1 MVERVEQLKRML
13 LDSTHFRYRQDPF
26 PGSVFIDA
34 GVSDYPLR
42 IRKALAFKQALET
55 MPIYIQENELIISGR
70 TIFNLPFY
78 HTDNEIQRARF
89 SNNNIKDPVFNN
101 VYNESIDEV
110 GYKVADTNPARYKKI
125 LKQGLDW
132 YVEFAKDRQLKK
144 DLSEDQ
150 KEYYRSV
157 EITVSAAQDFINRYA
172 DLIDEKLRDVTLS
185 IERKAEL
192 GWMKQSIKRIQ
203 HKPPSGFYEAVQ
215 LVYFIWI
222 MLWVEAVTLVP
233 FDRLDQL
240 LYPFY
245 EKDISIGNITREKA
259 LEIIECFFIK
269 INFDV
274 DRPNNRF
281 EWLKGDTGQTITLGG
296 SLPEDPEL
304 SGENEVTF
312 ICLDALKELGLID
325 PHVHVRVNPVSSKK
339 LWDELID
346 LVSYGRGI
354 PVIDFD
360 QNIEKAL
367 AKTGIYSD
375 YDIADYCGT
384 GCWELISGGRTSYRQ
399 CGNLDLLL
407 PLEWILYSE
416 SMKELRPESS
426 HFLIDSTYRGI
437 PVENLDAITDFEDL
451 LQLYFK
457 ELQYFIQVI
466 VLNVIRTDYSFTPFL
481 SAFVDD
487 CLAKGKEIKEGGAR
501 YKETDIQASSLANI
515 TDSLYSIKKLVF
527 EEKEYTLS
535 EFAAILKNNYSENEA
550 LRQKIVNRIAKFGNE
565 NDEVDQLARE
575 TAAFFSHE
583 VSRYTNGWG
592 GPFRARIA
600 GASSY
605 VDNMNIRRASPDGRK
620 AGDYT
625 SQNASPQLGA
635 EKNGPTALLNSIT
648 SIDSSLFPGGF
659 ILDLKFSADLFRT
672 RDGREKVGYMLKA
685 FSEKGGMQLQ
695 INVANAEVLKEA
707 QRKPEMH
714 KDLIVRVWGF
724 SAYFIDLPKEFQDH
738 VIRRTE
744 FSV

>member
-1 MVERVEQLKRML
+1 MIERIEHLKRKL
-13 LDSTHFRYRQDPF
+13 LDSTHFTYRQDPF
-26 PGSVFIDA
+26 PGSIFIDEK
-34 GVSDYPLR
+34 VKDFPLR
-42 IRKALAFKQALET
+42 IRKSLAFKQALET

-70 TIFNLPFY
+70 TIFNLPIY
-78 HTDNEIQRARF
+78 HTDDEIKRAQF

-101 VYNESIDEV
+101 VCNESVDEI
-110 GYKVADTNPARYKKI
+110 GYKVADTNPARYEKI

-132 YVEFAKDRQLKK
+132 YVEFAKERQLGT
-144 DLSEDQ
+144 DVSEDQ

-157 EITVSAAQDFINRYA
+157 EITVSAAQNFIQRYA
-172 DLIDEKLRDVTLS
+172 DLIEEKLNDTTVS
-185 IERKAEL
+185 PERKAEL
-192 GWMKQSIKRIQ
+192 VWMKQSVKRIQ
-203 HKPPSGFYEAVQ
+203 HKPPKGFYEAVQ

-222 MLWVEAVTLVP
+222 MLWVEAITLVP
-233 FDRLDQL
+233 FDRIDQFL
-240 LYPFY
+240 QPFY
-245 EKDISIGNITREKA
+245 EKDISNGKITREKA

-296 SLPEDPEL
+296 SLPENPQV

-312 ICLDALKELGLID
+312 ICLDALKTLGLID
-325 PHVHVRVNPVSSKK
+325 PHVHVRISPVSSEK

-346 LVSYGRGI
+346 LVSYGMGI

-360 QNIEKAL
+360 KNIEKAL

-384 GCWELISGGRTSYRQ
+384 GCWEIISGGRTSYRQ

-407 PLEWILYSE
+407 PLEWILFSD
-416 SMKELRPESS
+416 SMKESRLESS
-426 HFLIDSTYRGI
+426 NYLIDSTYRGI
-437 PVENLDAITDFEDL
+437 PVEDFAAITNFEEFM
-451 LQLYFK
+451 QLYFK
-457 ELQYFIQVI
+457 ELRYYIQSIVI
-466 VLNVIRTDYSFTPFL
+466 NVIRTDYGFTPFL

-487 CLAKGKEIKEGGAR
+487 CLVKGKEIKEGGAR
-501 YKETDIQASSLANI
+501 YMETDIQASSLANI

-527 EEKEYTLS
+527 EENEFTLS
-535 EFAAILKNNYSENEA
+535 EFAEILKNNYSGNEA
-550 LRQKIVNRIAKFGNE
+550 LRQKILHKITKFGND
-565 NDEVDQLARE
+565 NDEVDQLARD
-575 TAAFFSHE
+575 TAAFFSKE
-583 VSRYTNGWG
+583 VSRWTNGWG

-635 EKNGPTALLNSIT
+635 DKKGPTALLNSIT
-648 SIDSSLFPGGF
+648 AIDTSLFPGGY

-672 RDGREKVGYMLKA
+672 REGREKVGYMLKT

-695 INVANAEVLKEA
+695 INVANAEELKKA
-707 QRKPEMH
+707 QREPEKH

-724 SAYFIDLPKEFQDH
+724 SAYFIELPKEFQDH
-738 VIRRTE
+738 VIKRTE
-744 FSV
+744 FNV